1 MFNFFN
7 SSWDD
12 MFKFNYEF
20 NSSSETYNWEELKKK
35 GTVEETIEEKN
46 GFKTVTR
53 KFTSFDGTQT
63 ITSSST
69 SPIIDET
76 KQKLVEIN
84 KQIAA
89 AVKNEDFEKAAL
101 LKKEKEQLIKKP
113 KK

>member
-1 MFNFFN
+1 MFNFF
-7 SSWDD
+7 SSGWDD

-20 NSSSETYNWEELKKK
+20 NSSGDSHNWEELKKK
-35 GTVEETIEEKN
+35 GVVEETVEEKN

-53 KFTSFDGTQT
+53 KFTSFDGAQT

-69 SPIIDET
+69 SLIVDET
-76 KQKLVEIN
+76 KQKLIEID

-89 AVKNEDFEKAAL
+89 AVKNEDYEKAAT
-101 LKKEKEQLIKKP
+101 LKKEKEQLTKKP